1 MLSTRT
7 KGVLRWGGIIL
18 TMLIYMGWV
27 MATALDYGI
36 MGTYAE
42 VMNDGTMS
50 AEACNSLMNDFDG
63 HFSTLVS
70 VSLAGYLVSTV
81 VILIIFRKVR

>member
-36 MGTYAE
+36 MR
-42 VMNDGTMS
+42 S
-50 AEACNSLMNDFDG
+50 
-63 HFSTLVS
+63 
-70 VSLAGYLVSTV
+70 
-81 VILIIFRKVR
+81 